1 MLEREDIR
9 RTLVN
14 EDFNFTP
21 RNTQELVTWQF
32 TCDNQFIKQRWV
44 SALLHLK
51 DYYKNEQLNIQK
63 YFDTIGHEEPKSS
76 NGSISSRSSLKVSP
90 WRESVASRKS
100 YTLDNSKYGL
110 ELREGSPKESSSR
123 IEDPFLKK
131 NRSEDQRHFQYP

>member
-1 MLEREDIR
+1 MDIR

-21 RNTQELVTWQF
+21 RNTREVVTWQF
-32 TCDNQFIKQRWV
+32 TCDNQFIKQLWV

-51 DYYKNEQLNIQK
+51 DYYKNEQISIQK
-63 YFDTIGHEEPKSS
+63 YFDNIGHEEPKSS
-76 NGSISSRSSLKVSP
+76 NGWISSRSSLKVSP

-110 ELREGSPKESSSR
+110 EFRESPKENSNR
-123 IEDPFLKK
+123 LEDPFSKK
-131 NRSEDQRHFQYP
+131 GRSEDQRGPNYP